1 MRRFLAVLLLLCAT
15 VPAAAQTPRA
25 PDVLPHGP
33 LPARV
38 WVCFVPAQQC
48 DTPIVAAIRNAR
60 HTVRVQAYGFTAP
73 MILGALG
80 EARERGVDVR
90 AILDKSNDPATRR
103 DGGRDGAKLVGAQF
117 TAAMGIPTWI
127 DHSVAIAHN
136 KLIIIDGKV
145 VIGGSYNFT
154 VSAEDRNAENVTFI
168 ESPVIAELYGRN
180 WEGRRAV
187 SREYRPPQAFDTDRM
202 GSLARR

>member
-1 MRRFLAVLLLLCAT
+1 MRRFLAVLTLLCAAI
-15 VPAAAQTPRA
+15 PAWADSPPA
-25 PDVLPHGP
+25 PDALPHGP
-33 LPARV
+33 LSARV

-48 DTPIVAAIRNAR
+48 DAPIAAAIRNAR
-60 HTVRVQAYGFTAP
+60 HTIRVQAYGFTAP
-73 MILGALG
+73 VVLAALG
-80 EARERGVDVR
+80 EARTRGVDVR

-103 DGGRDGAKLVGAQF
+103 DATRDSPKLVGAQF

-154 VSAEDRNAENVTFI
+154 VSAEERNAENVTFI
-168 ESPVIAELYGRN
+168 ESPEIGALYVRN
-180 WEGRRAV
+180 WEERRAV
-187 SREYRPPQAFDTDRM
+187 SREYRPPQDFQIDR
-202 GSLARR
+202 LADRR